1 MSSLVFGIDSIRVE
15 SQRAAFI
22 PFSSLLIPF
31 CFRHDGGACT
41 AEEEI
46 ESCLSTSGSTLWSK
60 TDCTVALP
68 RILPRFAMTCD
79 SCAQRS
85 SVCTWM
91 HAQQDTQPKNTQ
103 VRSGQVKSGQGQSV
117 GLVQSTQQ
125 AT

>member
-91 HAQQDTQPKNTQ
+91 HAQQDTQPNTQ
-103 VRSGQVKSGQGQSV
+103 VRSGQVR
-117 GLVQSTQQ
+117 
-125 AT
+125 